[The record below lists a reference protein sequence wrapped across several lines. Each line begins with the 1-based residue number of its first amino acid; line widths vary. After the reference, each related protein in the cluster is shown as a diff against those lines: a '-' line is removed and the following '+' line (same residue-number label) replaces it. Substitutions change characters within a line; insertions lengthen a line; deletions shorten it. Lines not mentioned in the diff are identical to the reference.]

1 MVVSDL
7 TSDEEMP
14 LVRHCRLYSCFAMEG
29 FALGIAHL
37 GCGRVDR

>member
-7 TSDEEMP
+7 TSDEEVP
-14 LVRHCRLYSCFAMEG
+14 LIRHCRLRGCFAKEG

-37 GCGRVDR
+37 GCGGVAR